1 MVLKYN
7 KLFKPAKIRNL
18 EIKNRIAMAPMGV
31 FGLVTQDGCFN
42 QRAINYYVERAK
54 GGVS

>member
-18 EIKNRIAMAPMGV
+18 EIKNRIAMVPMGCLWSCNSRWM
-31 FGLVTQDGCFN
+31 F
-42 QRAINYYVERAK
+42 
-54 GGVS
+54 